1 MITLVRG
8 NFFLKV
14 RLQIFSA
21 LGHDLLERIVEI
33 SIVVV
38 FVTKY

>member
-8 NFFLKV
+8 NIFY
-14 RLQIFSA
+14 RTATAFSA
-21 LGHDLLERIVEI
+21 LGHDLLERMVEI

>member
-8 NFFLKV
+8 IFFTV
-14 RLQIFSA
+14 RLQLFSA

-33 SIVVV
+33 LIVVV